1 MTALLRAFNY
11 FIFTSVFIAGC
22 AMMMVL
28 QTHDLL
34 SLHLNL
40 KAYLSFVFFA
50 TLSSYNFHWYLT
62 PDISSEN
69 ARVRWTQQHKKLHL
83 ALCGVGAIGAGWI
96 FLQFIHQWYWLLGAV
111 VLTFLYSA
119 PKLPVG
125 PFYALKKIAIGKTL
139 FLSFV
144 WTYVTTILPIAFDH
158 QSWNQAALL
167 FILSRFF
174 LIYAICII
182 FDYRDRDYDRKEGI
196 RSMITWFSEQAV
208 NRLFYF
214 TIVLF
219 IISTAA
225 LYYYGFSLLTI
236 CCLLSTLL
244 FLLPLYPVA
253 KKNFSD
259 YLYYFVLD
267 GLMMF
272 SAILT
277 TLIPRSA

>member
-11 FIFTSVFIAGC
+11 FVFTSVFIAGC
-22 AMMMVL
+22 AMMMVY
-28 QTHDLL
+28 QTYALL
-34 SLHLNL
+34 SLDFNL
-40 KAYLSFVFFA
+40 TAYLAFVFFA

-62 PDISSEN
+62 PDTPSEN

-83 ALCGVGAIGAGWI
+83 ILCAIGGIGAAWY
-96 FLQFIHQWYWLLGAV
+96 FFNFIHNWYWLMGAV

-119 PKLPVG
+119 PKLSIG
-125 PFYALKKIAIGKTL
+125 PFPALKKVAIGKTI

-144 WTYVTTILPIAFDH
+144 WTYVTTILPIAFDND
-158 QSWNQAALL
+158 SWDQRSLF

-174 LIYAICII
+174 LIYAICIL
-182 FDYRDRDYDRKEGI
+182 FDYRDRDYDRREGI
-196 RSMITWFSEQAV
+196 RSMITWFSEQGI

-214 TIVLF
+214 TILLF
-219 IISTAA
+219 IASTVA
-225 LYYYGFSLLTI
+225 LHYYGMSITI
-236 CCLLSTLL
+236 IICLLSTLL
-244 FLLPLYPVA
+244 ILLPLYPVA

-277 TLIPRSA
+277 AIIR